1 MSSAYIDNMYIQFDS
16 LKEDGIN
23 RLGLYL
29 VKAGDSIQ
37 SICKRFQLPPVAL
50 ICSNNLKAEPEPESM
65 LVLPKCSGKI
75 YTVQVG
81 ESIESLCRK
90 FDITREEFIQKN
102 SCTYV
107 YPSLVVML

>member
-1 MSSAYIDNMYIQFDS
+1 MDMQFES
-16 LKEDGIN
+16 LKEAGIN

-29 VKAGDSIQ
+29 VKVGDSVQ
-37 SICKRFQLPPVAL
+37 SICKRFNLPPVAL

-81 ESIESLCRK
+81 ESIESICQK
-90 FDITREEFIQKN
+90 FNITREAVIQKN